1 MSYNL
6 ATIRAELKTLL
17 STITEIAFVYD
28 RRNPN
33 IEGFPAIIFDITRN
47 ENEMLTNTENLRTII
62 FTIYIIAEIGLSGA
76 TQANTFLDDTTKKV
90 VETLEDIDNLSLSG
104 NVDWIMP
111 VEGTREEVQSPQ
123 GSQIWQQLDLRVR
136 VSSSVL

>member
-90 VETLEDIDNLSLSG
+90 VETLEQRGLTDYL
-104 NVDWIMP
+104 
-111 VEGTREEVQSPQ
+111 
-123 GSQIWQQLDLRVR
+123 
-136 VSSSVL
+136 